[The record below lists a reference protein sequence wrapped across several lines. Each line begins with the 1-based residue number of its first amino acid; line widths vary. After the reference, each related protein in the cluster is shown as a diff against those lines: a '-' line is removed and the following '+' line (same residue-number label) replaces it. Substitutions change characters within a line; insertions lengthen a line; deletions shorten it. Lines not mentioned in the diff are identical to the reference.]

1 MVAARQIVNTWRH
14 RILSHFSSLS
24 GEIGNR
30 GPVSDDLCSS
40 GTFNPSSLT
49 HSLTVGRG
57 VRELGF
63 KVPVTLNNIGEICF
77 KPHPKKSEAGIE
89 YAKARLVR

>member
-1 MVAARQIVNTWRH
+1 MVAARQIVNSWRH
-14 RILSHFSSLS
+14 RIVSLFFSLS

-49 HSLTVGRG
+49 HSLAVGRG
-57 VRELGF
+57 VRELSF
-63 KVPVTLNNIGEICF
+63 KVPITLTNIGEICF
-77 KPHPKKSEAGIE
+77 KPYPKKSEAGIK
-89 YAKARLVR
+89 YAKAGLVR